1 MKLLLI
7 ALAGGFG
14 TLARYGLSGLV
25 QRMTGATFPW
35 GTFVVNVAG
44 CFLFGLV
51 WSLLEERLAVAGQ
64 WRAIVLIGFMGA
76 FTTFSSFAY
85 DSAGLMRDPQ
95 WGLAALN
102 VIGQNALGLTCLF
115 LGLAAGRSI

>member
-85 DSAGLMRDPQ
+85 DSAGLMRDAQ

-102 VIGQNALGLTCLF
+102 VIGQNALGLACLF